1 MILKHFRKHENRLS
15 ICVMNMLKLF
25 LINFNQPRKMM
36 SFGLGYMSQKIKF
49 YTNVSKIINT
59 TCTSKSK
66 FSI

>member
-1 MILKHFRKHENRLS
+1 MILKHFRKHENRFS